1 VSKALSFGEEAAL
14 RKRERGAAASIQAR
28 VRGRAVRTGAGDE
41 GVPADDEAAGTGAEA
56 GGFVDEGSTE
66 LEAAAMVIQA
76 HMRGMHARGVPP
88 ADSAA
93 VADESLAELEVAAEV
108 LAGGSADEGSTE
120 LEAAAV
126 VIQAHISGM
135 HARGGPPAADESSA
149 ELEDAA
155 VLIQSYARGRAVR
168 TSLPTDSADAVTE
181 KGAAAEAAELAELE
195 AAAVLIQSYSRGLRS
210 RAQVSK
216 ALSFG
221 EEAALRKRERGAA
234 ASIQARVRGRA
245 VRTGAGDE
253 GNLADDEAVP
263 ADTSALELAATHVQA
278 HARGMAARAAGTHE
292 PAQAAEPDAGFAEL
306 DTAATLIQA
315 RARGR
320 TARSTIGATE
330 QVGERAR

>member
-1 VSKALSFGEEAAL
+1 
-14 RKRERGAAASIQAR
+14 
-28 VRGRAVRTGAGDE
+28 
-41 GVPADDEAAGTGAEA
+41 
-56 GGFVDEGSTE
+56 
-66 LEAAAMVIQA
+66 
-76 HMRGMHARGVPP
+76 
-88 ADSAA
+88 
-93 VADESLAELEVAAEV
+93 
-108 LAGGSADEGSTE
+108 
-120 LEAAAV
+120 
-126 VIQAHISGM
+126 
-135 HARGGPPAADESSA
+135 
-149 ELEDAA
+149 
-155 VLIQSYARGRAVR
+155 
-168 TSLPTDSADAVTE
+168 
-181 KGAAAEAAELAELE
+181 AAELAELE

-210 RAQVSK
+210 RAQVSE
-216 ALSFG
+216 ALIFG

-330 QVGERAR
+330 QAHVCGVRARAEASPAAEETVEGAAMLEAASAGEGCAAGGKPLGTTYRPMIGVSSASSNLFLSMRHRTSSP